1 MVGKLDLS
9 LAYFILV
16 ASECVVYLAYS
27 RTIVYGKPLCRSQGK
42 EEIQQCDIDIKTTDD
57 INIKIS
63 RGSSLDHRGPRQC
76 NFTVDGP

>member
-1 MVGKLDLS
+1 M
-9 LAYFILV
+9 LV

-27 RTIVYGKPLCRSQGK
+27 RTIVYGKPLSRSQGK

-57 INIKIS
+57 INIKIA
-63 RGSSLDHRGPRQC
+63 RGSSLDDKGPRQR